1 MQVRG
6 LIGIGRRDGWSA
18 QSQVLHQIRTGW
30 LVWGVGVPR
39 EHKGQ
44 RSEAVQAEDVPLTS
58 YSGWWSR

>member
-1 MQVRG
+1 M
-6 LIGIGRRDGWSA
+6 DGVL
-18 QSQVLHQIRTGW
+18 SQVLHQIRTGW